1 MNFLD
6 QITEDIK
13 AAMKARDHGKL
24 EALRGIK
31 KELLEAKTAK
41 GASAELAEADIM
53 KVLQKMVKQRKDTA
67 ALYVEQGRQDLA
79 EIEQNEASVIAQ
91 YLPAEMSAEELQKTI
106 AEIIAEVGAT
116 SPKDMGSH
124 LFWEAGRNGAKH
136 HYGPVA
142 RPRRG
147 APGYSA
153 STTSVT
159 RCRRKRRTCPVAGS
173 TAST

>member
-67 ALYVEQGRQDLA
+67 ALYVEQGRHDLA
-79 EIEQNEASVIAQ
+79 EIEQNEAAVIAQ

-116 SPKDMGSH
+116 SPKDMGKVMGVASKK
-124 LFWEAGRNGAKH
+124 LAGRAEGKAISECVK
-136 HYGPVA
+136 A
-142 RPRRG
+142 LL
-147 APGYSA
+147 
-153 STTSVT
+153 
-159 RCRRKRRTCPVAGS
+159 AGK
-173 TAST
+173 